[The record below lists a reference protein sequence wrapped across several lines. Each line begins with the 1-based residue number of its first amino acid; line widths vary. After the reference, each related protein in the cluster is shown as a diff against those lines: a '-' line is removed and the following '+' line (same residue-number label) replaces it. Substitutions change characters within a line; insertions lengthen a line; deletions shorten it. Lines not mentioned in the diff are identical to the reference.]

1 MGISIYLSNW
11 IKFIPNWTSS
21 TLSHLVYHFLFLLLP
36 SSQVYTE
43 LETSATFEISLFLAT
58 YLIRCQILSIPFQW
72 LLFHST
78 APFKNLHPYGPKSRP
93 VYPQA
98 NTLIWNL
105 QFSPCQRVSIETV
118 SPKGTFLK
126 ILRGSF
132 NSHKDLGEG
141 SMTGN
146 YRAEARTARHTAV
159 IGTLHEKNYLVFCMT
174 FLQVLSD
181 IDKWK
186 AYPQLPKSVLQNIF
200 AVYLKFSKTVTNR

>member
-1 MGISIYLSNW
+1 MNFIYPFAFSLSFSIPITTIFSGIHRAWN
-11 IKFIPNWTSS
+11 
-21 TLSHLVYHFLFLLLP
+21 LSHFWNLP
-36 SSQVYTE
+36 
-43 LETSATFEISLFLAT
+43 FPCHISNSLPNPVH
-58 YLIRCQILSIPFQW
+58 SISW

-93 VYPQA
+93 IYPQA